1 MIKSILETALE
12 SDTPPSVSVVGYG
25 VSSKAVIDYF
35 LKRGITPTVRVP
47 NLVQDIPSEW
57 QKSENYLDTSE
68 DFVFRSPAV
77 RPDKIKHIGT
87 RTSEIELAI
96 ALTEGYKIGVT
107 GSDGKTTTSTLIYNI
122 LSQDKKCA
130 TLCGNIGK
138 SALEVAEM
146 SSADTY
152 TVCELSSFQLFD
164 IKPKLDTAV
173 ITNITQNHLDWH
185 TDMNEYVSA
194 KKNILANAK
203 NIVLDFDSEIL
214 RNIANDLFCKQI
226 TFFSS
231 HTPTFSR
238 ENTHFVFENE
248 GIIYYDREPIIPV
261 CEIKLKGD
269 FNIKNVKCAIS
280 VCAPI
285 CSIDAIR
292 EQCRAFSG
300 VSARMSEVAKQKGV
314 TYIDSSIDTTP
325 SRTASTVSA
334 FEKSKTIL
342 ILGGYDKN
350 LDYECLAHA
359 LDGIKLAIICGQNKD
374 KIYSAIKT
382 TCQTKMVDSF
392 ESAVKIARSVAQSG
406 DFIILS
412 PASASFD
419 KFKNYKEKSEKFK
432 QIVKETEQ
440 NDEGPFEYVEGV
452 VRP

>member
-1 MIKSILETALE
+1 
-12 SDTPPSVSVVGYG
+12 
-25 VSSKAVIDYF
+25 
-35 LKRGITPTVRVP
+35 
-47 NLVQDIPSEW
+47 
-57 QKSENYLDTSE
+57 
-68 DFVFRSPAV
+68 
-77 RPDKIKHIGT
+77 
-87 RTSEIELAI
+87 
-96 ALTEGYKIGVT
+96 
-107 GSDGKTTTSTLIYNI
+107 
-122 LSQDKKCA
+122 
-130 TLCGNIGK
+130 
-138 SALEVAEM
+138 
-146 SSADTY
+146 
-152 TVCELSSFQLFD
+152 
-164 IKPKLDTAV
+164 
-173 ITNITQNHLDWH
+173 
-185 TDMNEYVSA
+185 
-194 KKNILANAK
+194 
-203 NIVLDFDSEIL
+203 
-214 RNIANDLFCKQI
+214 
-226 TFFSS
+226 
-231 HTPTFSR
+231 
-238 ENTHFVFENE
+238 VFENE

-261 CEIKLKGD
+261 CEIRLKGD

-285 CSIDAIR
+285 ISIDAIR
-292 EQCRAFSG
+292 EQCRSFSG
-300 VSARMSEVAKQKGV
+300 VSARMSEVARKDGV

-374 KIYSAIKT
+374 KIYSAIKN
-382 TCQTKMVDSF
+382 TCQTKTVDSF